1 MEYGP
6 RELQGTNTTVC
17 LQRYNNGPGVYEVS
31 HRPLRLEGKHDT
43 DACKQKNAT
52 FGSTVKLSFGGAP
65 PYELKTQ

>member
-17 LQRYNNGPGVYEVS
+17 LPRYNDGSEVYEVS
-31 HRPLRLEGKHDT
+31 YWPLGLEGKLDV
-43 DACKQKNAT
+43 DACKQRNAS

-65 PYELKTQ
+65 PYELKRQ